1 MPRAL
6 SSAHLAFLALG
17 VIWGSNFLFMKW
29 AAEWI
34 TPGQVTLLRVVAGF
48 TPLAIYAACTGVL
61 RREHWRHLHHFV
73 VMALLATAL
82 YYLAFAYGSSVLL
95 SSVAGM
101 LSGAIPLFTFVAAAL
116 FLRNEP
122 INARSISATL
132 LGIIGIALIARPW
145 QGLQAEVSLAGV
157 AAMLGGALCVGL
169 SFVYAKRFVMPLAIP
184 SLALATYQTGIA
196 TLMLLAVIDLEG
208 ITALGNDSIAL
219 AGLIVGLGLL
229 GTGVAYV
236 LYYFIVGE
244 LGAIKASGVTYLP
257 PVVAVIIGVL
267 LVGEPIRGLD
277 LLAMVIILCG
287 VILLQ
292 SARQRNVTASPVSS
306 ASSGGRQ
313 TSPQPSELKASHPAE
328 R

>member
-1 MPRAL
+1 MPR
-6 SSAHLAFLALG
+6 SRFSAHLAFLALG
-17 VIWGSNFLFMKW
+17 TIWGSNFLFMKW

-48 TPLAIYAACTGVL
+48 IPLALYAACQGVL
-61 RREHWRHLHHFV
+61 RRAHWRHLHHFV

-122 INARSISATL
+122 INARSITATL

-145 QGLQAEVSLAGV
+145 QGLQADVSLAGV
-157 AAMLGGALCVGL
+157 AAMLGGAMCVGL

-196 TLMLLAVIDLEG
+196 TLLLLAVIELEG
-208 ITALGNDSIAL
+208 IQALSNDGVAL
-219 AGLIVGLGLL
+219 TGLVIGLGVL

-267 LVGEPIRGLD
+267 LIGEPIRGLD
-277 LLAMVIILCG
+277 LLAMAIILVG

-292 SARQRNVTASPVSS
+292 SARQKQEVAPPKAGGSETGQALPR
-306 ASSGGRQ
+306 SGGL
-313 TSPQPSELKASHPAE
+313 EASNHSA